1 MEDGHNVKNLKKKI
15 AVMCAVTVTTTSV
28 MAMPK
33 NAEASF
39 WESFSRWMRKYYGSN
54 SETTTQETTTEETTV
69 EETTVEETTQETTT
83 VEETTE
89 ETTKEATISSEPTD
103 YIYDNSETTVD
114 YQEEETTMKV
124 DLTPGLKNKKVLE
137 DSTKEFGDSI
147 VKDTSSLDFYYD
159 GDNYRYAIVDGE
171 EIIAFYDNGDYID
184 VLSGAGEYVIRDTTF
199 TNILTEA
206 SSVEDFSYTKED
218 DVTVLTVKYNETDSS
233 VSASTTYKFSD
244 SHIEVVANID
254 GIGSNNVGTSFFQ
267 RNFINGYEDYELKQN
282 QEWVFPENDD
292 FPYKDFDSIVS
303 THYIDNEHKMYTFF
317 NGDAANTGKYFDDY
331 SPEHLPLKVSDYTLD
346 SYELNYNL
354 VFENLSEDSDP
365 DYFALFKNKGYSFAA
380 GITPVTESIE
390 NSTIF
395 EKSDL
400 EFNINISNI
409 SDVDK
414 DYSYSYKIY
423 DYYSNIYNETDE
435 SVAIKADDS
444 CNCDVSFDAK
454 NQGIYYL
461 ELTVSDGNDT
471 HKELYPFGYLPEYN
485 YEYRES
491 SPFGI
496 SGIRFGN
503 YQQNDTTLALM
514 DKIGVANA
522 RVGIS
527 TPEYVNSDYTLLE
540 KSLET
545 LNNTGIDVTGQYL
558 LMKDWSFSSDADA
571 FQSEMEDTLDHVSK
585 YLTDC
590 EVGNET
596 NLYPTYDSK
605 EEAMEHYYEYE
616 FKPGYNALSNAGV
629 PIVAS
634 GVYQAMYDWMILMK
648 SSGVWDMS
656 SVLSTHNYGFP
667 HSPDHVN
674 DDSIEHSFE
683 SGLVRARTALDT
695 YGDKTW
701 YISEMGYS
709 TAPLNNANMFSGVD
723 LRTQADYTF
732 REFILGLAYGAD
744 VIESYGFYD
753 QLNMQKSTN
762 PNDVEYHYGMLY
774 DQDYFGRVM
783 PKPWVLAYA
792 SMTRNLESV
801 TSATS
806 LTLSSSTIKA
816 FSLSLEKDNE
826 TAFVLWSDCSLLS
839 NDAVEGTRTPN
850 LPWNNQ
856 WEDTEDITV
865 YSTSTVTVT
874 DIMGN
879 KTEYTPKNNV
889 VTIPVS
895 GSPIIVTGDIYGAK

>member
-1 MEDGHNVKNLKKKI
+1 
-15 AVMCAVTVTTTSV
+15 
-28 MAMPK
+28 
-33 NAEASF
+33 
-39 WESFSRWMRKYYGSN
+39 
-54 SETTTQETTTEETTV
+54 
-69 EETTVEETTQETTT
+69 
-83 VEETTE
+83 
-89 ETTKEATISSEPTD
+89 
-103 YIYDNSETTVD
+103 
-114 YQEEETTMKV
+114 
-124 DLTPGLKNKKVLE
+124 
-137 DSTKEFGDSI
+137 
-147 VKDTSSLDFYYD
+147 
-159 GDNYRYAIVDGE
+159 
-171 EIIAFYDNGDYID
+171 
-184 VLSGAGEYVIRDTTF
+184 
-199 TNILTEA
+199 
-206 SSVEDFSYTKED
+206 
-218 DVTVLTVKYNETDSS
+218 
-233 VSASTTYKFSD
+233 
-244 SHIEVVANID
+244 
-254 GIGSNNVGTSFFQ
+254 
-267 RNFINGYEDYELKQN
+267 
-282 QEWVFPENDD
+282 
-292 FPYKDFDSIVS
+292 
-303 THYIDNEHKMYTFF
+303 
-317 NGDAANTGKYFDDY
+317 
-331 SPEHLPLKVSDYTLD
+331 
-346 SYELNYNL
+346 
-354 VFENLSEDSDP
+354 
-365 DYFALFKNKGYSFAA
+365 
-380 GITPVTESIE
+380 
-390 NSTIF
+390 
-395 EKSDL
+395 
-400 EFNINISNI
+400 
-409 SDVDK
+409 
-414 DYSYSYKIY
+414 
-423 DYYSNIYNETDE
+423 
-435 SVAIKADDS
+435 
-444 CNCDVSFDAK
+444 
-454 NQGIYYL
+454 
-461 ELTVSDGNDT
+461 
-471 HKELYPFGYLPEYN
+471 
-485 YEYRES
+485 
-491 SPFGI
+491 
-496 SGIRFGN
+496 
-503 YQQNDTTLALM
+503 M

-540 KSLET
+540 NSLET

-629 PIVAS
+629 PMVAS

-683 SGLVRARTALDT
+683 SGLVRARKALDT

-783 PKPWVLAYA
+783 PKPWALAYA

-806 LTLSSSTIKA
+806 LILSSSTIKA

-826 TAFVLWSDCSLLS
+826 TAFVLWSNCSLLS

-879 KTEYTPKNNV
+879 ETEYTPKNNV